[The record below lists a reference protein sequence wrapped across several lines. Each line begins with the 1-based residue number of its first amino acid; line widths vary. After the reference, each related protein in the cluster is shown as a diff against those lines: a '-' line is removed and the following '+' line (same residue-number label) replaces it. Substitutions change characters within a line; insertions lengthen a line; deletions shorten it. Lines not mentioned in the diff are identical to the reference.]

1 MYKSSMNN
9 SYVNKTQRRK
19 RVTKVTKFSSSSLKD
34 MYIYMDNS
42 IENMHT
48 DVGALRVNK
57 RKKTTNRLTHQICTY
72 ISLVASHEMGVFI
85 GFVLF
90 ICRRRRE
97 TLY

>member
-34 MYIYMDNS
+34 MYMYGNS

-57 RKKTTNRLTHQICTY
+57 RKKTTNRLTHQSCTY

>member
-57 RKKTTNRLTHQICTY
+57 RKKTTNRLTNEA
-72 ISLVASHEMGVFI
+72 LWRLKLWNKLMP
-85 GFVLF
+85 
-90 ICRRRRE
+90 
-97 TLY
+97 